1 MERQQGGSLVERQQ
15 GGPLLWRDNR
25 NRKIDLP
32 LFAELGQ
39 TSRDLVDIWSE
50 TQESWDVCPN
60 SSKSGFSKFQNFQN
74 SKFQNFKML
83 KRLDS
88 KI

>member
-1 MERQQGGSLVERQQ
+1 MQVGTSNSLFMLIKLKFDEVAKSGEQLQLHGGLGQ
-15 GGPLLWRDNR
+15 
-25 NRKIDLP
+25 KIDLP

-60 SSKSGFSKFQNFQN
+60 SSKSGFLVFW
-74 SKFQNFKML
+74 
-83 KRLDS
+83 DS
-88 KI
+88 IS